1 MCELDEKLDGR
12 SAAEEQ
18 EELLDGFSDLMGSKM
33 YEFCDTM
40 GGGGKFD
47 GRGAA

>member
-18 EELLDGFSDLMGSKM
+18 EELLDDLSDLMGSKM
-33 YEFCDTM
+33 CEVDDPM
-40 GGGGKFD
+40 GGGGRLD
-47 GRGAA
+47 GRGMA